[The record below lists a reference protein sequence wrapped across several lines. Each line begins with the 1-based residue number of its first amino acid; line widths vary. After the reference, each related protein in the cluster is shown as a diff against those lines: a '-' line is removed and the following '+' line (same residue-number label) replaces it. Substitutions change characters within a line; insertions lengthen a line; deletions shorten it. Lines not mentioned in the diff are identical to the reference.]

1 MTREEDAMG
10 LARSRRAITSVF
22 LLNGLALSS
31 FIVRLPSLKA
41 QHHLNNGQIGVV
53 GMLFGLSALASMQF
67 VGSLVGRFGSG
78 PILRIALPA
87 LAVALVGVGVSGGVL
102 AYTIAVMALGA
113 VHGTTDAAMNAHAVT
128 VERLAG
134 RPILSGCHA
143 AWSISAV
150 IASLAGAIAV
160 HAGLST
166 TAHFLIIGGFV
177 VAGDLLA
184 GPFLLAAAVDRRA
197 PTAST
202 ASGRPTTGWRAGWT
216 KLVIRIGLT
225 GTVLMVCEG
234 AALGW
239 GAIYL
244 HETRGASVAVASIAV
259 TAFAGGQ
266 TAGRVIGDRLTLR
279 FGASTLF
286 RACGLIGVVGL
297 TVAVLSPRPAVAI
310 AGFAILGLGSSVL
323 IPLTFSAVGHAGGSG
338 PGAAAFVSRFTTFT
352 YAGILIGPAVI
363 GGVSQLVGLTT
374 TLAALIPM
382 LAFVALAS
390 RLPGTPRHPESEPD
404 VEAVEELNVV

>member
-1 MTREEDAMG
+1 LQ

-31 FIVRLPSLKA
+31 FLVRVPSLKA
-41 QHHLNNGQIGVV
+41 QNHLNNGQIGLI
-53 GMLFGLSALASMQF
+53 GLLFGLSAITSMQF
-67 VGSLVGRFGSG
+67 VAQLVGRFGSA
-78 PILRIALPA
+78 PILRLALPA
-87 LAVALVGVGVSGGVL
+87 LAGTLVAVGTARGVI
-102 AYTIAVMALGA
+102 AYAAAVMALAA

-150 IASLAGAIAV
+150 LASLGGAIAV

-166 TAHFLIIGGFV
+166 TAHFLVIAGFV
-177 VAGDLLA
+177 VAGDLAA
-184 GPFLLAAAVDRRA
+184 GPFLLAPAVDRRA
-197 PTAST
+197 AATPTANDRKTS
-202 ASGRPTTGWRAGWT
+202 SWRAGWT
-216 KLVIRIGLT
+216 RAVVRIGLT

-234 AALGW
+234 AVLGW

-244 HETRGASVAVASIAV
+244 HETRGATVAIASIGI

-266 TAGRVIGDRLTLR
+266 TVGRVIGDRLTLK
-279 FGASTLF
+279 FGATSLF
-286 RACGLIGVVGL
+286 KTCGLIGVVGL
-297 TVAVLSPRPAVAI
+297 TVAVLSPWPAVAI
-310 AGFAILGLGSSVL
+310 VGFAILGLGSSVL
-323 IPLTFSAVGHAGGSG
+323 IPLTYSAVGHAGGAG

-352 YAGILIGPAVI
+352 YAGILIGPAAI
-363 GGVSQLVGLTT
+363 GGVSQLVGLTS

-382 LAFVALAS
+382 LAFVVLAS
-390 RLPGTPRHPESEPD
+390 RVTLAPLQRSSRPGG
-404 VEAVEELNVV
+404 EALEEVNVV